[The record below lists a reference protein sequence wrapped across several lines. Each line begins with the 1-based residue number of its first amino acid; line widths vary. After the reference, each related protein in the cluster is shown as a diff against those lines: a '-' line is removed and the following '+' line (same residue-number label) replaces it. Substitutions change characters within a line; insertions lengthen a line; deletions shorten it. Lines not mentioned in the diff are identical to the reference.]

1 MAKHT
6 IHLFMWGYQPHY
18 RILLEVR
25 AKEIL
30 KLVGADAEP
39 KVLLVG
45 ARIPKNNNPNPVCVE
60 PEDGEW
66 PLSLFTGLLESIEV
80 LVKGHRLQGI
90 FYGDEASMRDKP
102 EVIRRDSVTQA
113 VRQALSPYDAEHK
126 VHSFCGGAYPVDHY
140 YVVPVMQISQ
150 SVFEQFPP
158 LKETASDDPWASH
171 GYRSFIHA
179 CIGTLLTE
187 ATDELRRPDPGRSH
201 MGNMRRADEI
211 VRNAATSFMHTPGL
225 AITRQYTHADLFE
238 RFNVI
243 SSLLYEG
250 VQGTGHL
257 VLVDPDNKA
266 IDYVLRLKE
275 PVPFRQPRWA
285 RKILQM
291 AAADIALIADSERI
305 YGLGRLRAD
314 HDPSAQ
320 DAFTIDFLDH
330 YHWEVRCGTQVLLR
344 SRYGEPKLPQE
355 LISRERFIVNY
366 ARLFPESS
374 SDDRE
379 RLWALFNVAIQ
390 QDHGSMIVVAADAV
404 DEALRLTQQGTGI
417 EPALMTPDLLR
428 RVSGIDGTI
437 ILDPHGICHAVG
449 VILDG
454 VATVDCTPSRGSR
467 FNSGLRYINPEGTR
481 RLAIVVSDD
490 HTVDLIP
497 LLPPQIAR
505 TDMET
510 NVSALEKATLDNYH
524 KPRNWLENHRFYLNS
539 KQCEIVN
546 SALDRIEALPLDVG
560 EIVIITT
567 RFKPDS
573 SMDDSYLLPMSGR
586 DGHP

>member
-6 IHLFMWGYQPHY
+6 IQLFMWGYQPHY
-18 RILLEVR
+18 RILLEVC

-30 KLVGADAEP
+30 KLIGANAEL

-45 ARIPKNNNPNPVCVE
+45 ARIPKSNNPNPVCVE

-66 PLSLFTGLLESIEV
+66 PLSIFTGLLESIEV
-80 LVKGHRLQGI
+80 HVKGHRLQDI

-113 VRQALSPYDAEHK
+113 VSQALSPYDAEHK
-126 VHSFCGGAYPVDHY
+126 VHSFCGNAYPVDQY
-140 YVVPVMQISQ
+140 YVVPVIQISL
-150 SVFEQFPP
+150 SVFHQFPP
-158 LKETASDDPWASH
+158 LKDTASDDPWTSH

-187 ATDELRRPDPGRSH
+187 ATDELCRPDPGRSH

-211 VRNAATSFMHTPGL
+211 VRNAAASFMQTFGV
-225 AITRQYTHADLFE
+225 AITKRYTYADLFE

-250 VQGTGHL
+250 AQGIGHL
-257 VLVDPDNKA
+257 LLVDPDNKS
-266 IDYVLRLKE
+266 IDYALRLKE

-305 YGLGRLRAD
+305 YGLGKLRAD
-314 HDPSAQ
+314 HDPSVQ
-320 DAFTIDFLDH
+320 DAFIIDFLDH

-355 LISRERFIVNY
+355 LISRERFIANY

-374 SDDRE
+374 SDDHE
-379 RLWALFNVAIQ
+379 RLWILFSVAIRQ
-390 QDHGSMIVVAADAV
+390 AHGSMIVVAADAKE
-404 DEALRLTQQGTGI
+404 EALRLTQQGTGI
-417 EPALMTPDLLR
+417 EPIPMTSDLFQ

-437 ILDPHGICHAVG
+437 LLDPHGICHAVG

-467 FNSGLRYINPEGTR
+467 FNSGLRYINIKNTR

-490 HTVDLIP
+490 HMVDLIP
-497 LLPPQIAR
+497 LLPPQIKR
-505 TDMET
+505 TDIET
-510 NVSALEKATLDNYH
+510 NVSSLENATLDNYH

-539 KQCEIVN
+539 EQCELVN
-546 SALDRIEALPLDVG
+546 SALDRIEALPRDVG

-567 RFKPDS
+567 RFKPDPD
-573 SMDDSYLLPMSGR
+573 MDDSYLLPMSAC

>member
-1 MAKHT
+1 MGQRT

-18 RILLEVR
+18 RILLESR

-30 KLVGADAEP
+30 KLVGADTEP
-39 KVLLVG
+39 KALLVG
-45 ARIPKNNNPNPVCVE
+45 ARIPNSNNPNPVCVE

-66 PLSLFTGLLESIEV
+66 PLMLFTGLLDSIEV
-80 LVKGHRLQGI
+80 FVKGHHLQGI
-90 FYGDEASMRDKP
+90 FYSDEPSMRDKP
-102 EVIRRDSVTQA
+102 EVIRRDSVTKA
-113 VRQALSPYDAEHK
+113 VRQALTPHDTEHK
-126 VHSFCGGAYPVDHY
+126 VHSFCGDAYPVDDY
-140 YVVPVMQISQ
+140 YVVPVVQIPQ
-150 SVFEQFPP
+150 SAFQQFPP
-158 LKETASDDPWASH
+158 LKETALDDPWTSR
-171 GYRSFIHA
+171 GYLSFIHA
-179 CIGTLLTE
+179 CMGTLLTE

-201 MGNMRRADEI
+201 MASMRRADEI
-211 VRNAATSFMHTPGL
+211 ARNAATSFMQTPGL
-225 AITRQYTHADLFE
+225 AITRRHTYADLFE

-257 VLVDPDNKA
+257 LLVDPENKA
-266 IDYVLRLKE
+266 IDYALRFKE

-320 DAFTIDFLDH
+320 DAFTIEFLNH
-330 YHWEVRCGTQVLLR
+330 YHWELRCGTQVLLR

-379 RLWALFNVAIQ
+379 RLWVLFNAAIRQ
-390 QDHGSMIVVAADAV
+390 GHGSMIIVAADAA

-417 EPALMTPDLLR
+417 EPALMTPDLLQ

-437 ILDPHGICHAVG
+437 ILDPHGVCHAVG

-454 VATVDCTPSRGSR
+454 VATSDCTPSRGSR
-467 FNSGLRYINPEGTR
+467 FNSGLRYISAEDTR
-481 RLAIVVSDD
+481 RLAIVISDD

-505 TDMET
+505 IDVET
-510 NVSALEKATLDNYH
+510 NIASLEKATLDDYH
-524 KPRNWLENHRFYLNS
+524 KPRNWLDHHRFYFNS
-539 KQCEIVN
+539 EQCGRVN
-546 SALDRIEALPLDVG
+546 SALDRIEALPRDVG
-560 EIVIITT
+560 EIVIVTT
-567 RFKPDS
+567 RFKPDP
-573 SMDDSYLLPMSGR
+573 SMDDSYLLPMGDG